1 MRIDMRRY
9 HLTING
15 SAVAVDVRALSAEQF
30 EVICDGVAYDVRLEG
45 DEALDSAL
53 ISPAMEGPRSAAPA
67 LPSAAPRAAP
77 ALATPRAAPAP
88 AARPTAGA
96 AGGAAI
102 RAPMPGTI
110 ASIDVSVGA
119 QVERGQVLLVLEA
132 MKMNNAIRAPRDG
145 QVAEL
150 LVVPGQSVAHGD
162 PLLKLI

>member
-1 MRIDMRRY
+1 MRRY

-15 SAVAVDVRALSAEQF
+15 SAVAVDVRALSTEQF
-30 EVICDGVAYDVRLEG
+30 EVICDGVAYDVRLAG

-67 LPSAAPRAAP
+67 VSHSAPRASSAP
-77 ALATPRAAPAP
+77 IAP
-88 AARPTAGA
+88 RPTASA

-110 ASIDVSVGA
+110 ASIDVGVGA
-119 QVERGQVLLVLEA
+119 RVERGQVLLVLEA

-162 PLLKLI
+162 PLLNLI